1 MANGNLSLSQDE
13 EQNEYTL
20 SYTCC
25 QNTNMKQFT
34 VVDWIVF
41 IGYSLIIL
49 IVGLWVS
56 RTKKGQQKTAKD
68 YFLADRSLPWWT
80 IGAALIS
87 ANISAEH
94 FIAMSGSGYAIG
106 LAIAAYEWIAAV
118 VLIFV
123 AKYFLPVFIKKGIYT
138 MPQFLTQ
145 RYDKRVSTSL
155 AVFWI
160 LVYVFV
166 NMTAVTYLGALAM
179 ERILGV
185 PLIYGIIGFAA
196 FSALYSL
203 WGGMKAVAWTDVIT
217 VVILIFGGFVTT
229 CLSLNAVSGGHGVL
243 AGMTDLI
250 HNVPQKFHMIIEK
263 GKIFVPDGR
272 GGTKDAFLDLPGLG
286 VILGSMWLTNFSFW
300 GFNQFIIQRGL
311 AGKNLKEA
319 QMGVVFAGYL
329 KLLVPLLVV
338 IPGIAA
344 YALGAKLNRSDEA
357 YPWLLNNIVPIG
369 LTGLSFSAIAA
380 AAISALSSIVNSVS
394 TIFTIDIYKGYINK
408 KATDRQMVRIG
419 RMVAL
424 TALIISTCVAPQ
436 LRTLDQAYQYIQE
449 YTGFIYPGVFLIF
462 FCGLFWRQAS
472 ATAAFWTAVL
482 TIPVGIIL
490 KVSSPTM
497 PFILRI
503 GYVFMILSIL
513 MVGLSLIDKSHRIDN
528 VRLNEA
534 TKKRNTHLG
543 LLIIGIAVLVGIV
556 AAFFVYPLRNYA
568 FESIY
573 VLVVGFILLGLIIVF
588 NTTQNKMDAKGIVIE
603 NGLFKT
609 TIRFNIASIGI
620 CGILATL
627 YYFFW

>member
-1 MANGNLSLSQDE
+1 
-13 EQNEYTL
+13 
-20 SYTCC
+20 
-25 QNTNMKQFT
+25 MKQFT
-34 VVDWIVF
+34 LIDWIVF
-41 IGYSLIIL
+41 VGYAVLIL
-49 IVGLWVS
+49 SVGLWVS
-56 RTKKGQQKTAKD
+56 RTKKGKQKTAKD

-106 LAIAAYEWIAAV
+106 LAIAAYEWIAAI

-123 AKYFLPVFIKKGIYT
+123 AKYFLPIFIEKGIFT

-155 AVFWI
+155 AVFWL

-217 VVILIFGGFVTT
+217 VVILIFGGLLTT
-229 CLSLNAVSGGHGVL
+229 YLSLNAISCGHGAI
-243 AGMTDLI
+243 AGMSELI
-250 HNVPQKFHMIIEK
+250 HIVPQKFHMIIEK
-263 GKIFVPDGR
+263 GKIFVPDGS

-311 AGKNLKEA
+311 AGKSLKEA
-319 QMGVVFAGYL
+319 QLGVVFAGYL
-329 KLLVPLLVV
+329 KLLVPLIVV

-344 YALGAKLNRSDEA
+344 FALGAKLHRSDEA

-369 LTGLSFSAIAA
+369 ITGLSFSAIAA
-380 AAISALSSIVNSVS
+380 AAVSALSSIVNSVS
-394 TIFTIDIYKGYINK
+394 TIFTIDIYKSHFK
-408 KATDRQMVRIG
+408 KDATDKQMVRVG
-419 RMVAL
+419 RIVAL

-449 YTGFIYPGVFLIF
+449 YTGFIYPGAFLIF

-472 ATAAFWTAVL
+472 ANAAFWTAIL
-482 TIPVGIIL
+482 TIPVGILFKI
-490 KVSSPTM
+490 VSPEM

-503 GYVFMILSIL
+503 GYVFMILSIV
-513 MVGLSLIDKSHRIDN
+513 MVGLSLLDKSHRIEN
-528 VRLNEA
+528 VFAKENYRKRIA
-534 TKKRNTHLG
+534 TLG
-543 LLIIGIAVLVGIV
+543 WIIIGVAVATGIIAAL
-556 AAFFVYPLRNYA
+556 FVSSLRNLA
-568 FESIY
+568 LEAVY
-573 VLVVGFILLGLIIVF
+573 VLVVGFILLGLIMVL
-588 NTTQNKMDAKGIVIE
+588 NATRKTMNAKGILVE

-609 TIRFNIASIGI
+609 STSFNVAAIGI
-620 CGILATL
+620 CGILASL